1 MQKKLIILIEYVY
14 SGKLFSRLSF
24 LEKSFTL
31 PGLMG
36 IRHAYKL
43 FSITER
49 TIFMG
54 LAVVMFL
61 SALLLGLKV
70 NSEFLVE
77 IPAVGG
83 TIDEGIVGT
92 PRFINPVLAISDA
105 DKDMTALVYA
115 GLVTPEKN
123 NEYKN
128 LLAESVDIS
137 PDGKTYFVHI
147 KQSAEF
153 HDKKPVTADDVLFTI
168 SKIKDPAIK
177 SPRKANWEGVEVEKI
192 DNLTINFHLKS
203 PYAPFMENL
212 TVGILPKHLWEKV
225 PAEEFP
231 WSDLNLNAVGAGPYR
246 VLGVS
251 RDSGGIPSNI
261 ELTSFDKF
269 VLGKPYI
276 TNINAS
282 FFSNESKAVSA
293 LISNDIESLG
303 GISPENAGVLKNRG
317 FRIETATLPR
327 VFALFFNQNKN
338 KILADKN
345 IRKALSLA
353 IPKEEIVSDSLK
365 GFAVPIN
372 GPVPIETV
380 GGDPFEKRLMLAGEI
395 LDKLGYKMSSTTNLR
410 IKTTGKGKTLT
421 STGIKFA
428 ISTAD
433 TPDLISVAH
442 ALESAYKKLGI
453 EVSINIFE
461 QGDLQ
466 QNIIRE
472 RKYEALLF
480 GEVIGRNVDL
490 FPFWHS
496 SERFDPGLNIALYA
510 NSKVDKLLDNL
521 RKESNTSKQQDILDS
536 LLSEF
541 NADYPAAFIYAPK
554 YIYVVPKGLKK
565 VLLNTLNIGS
575 ERFLGVSTWYKETN
589 SVWKIFTN

>member
-1 MQKKLIILIEYVY
+1 MQKKIIILVEYVF
-14 SGKLFSRLSF
+14 SGKLFSRLRF
-24 LEKSFTL
+24 LEKSFTI

-54 LAVVMFL
+54 LAVIMFL

-70 NSEFLVE
+70 NNEFLVE
-77 IPAVGG
+77 TPAVGG
-83 TIDEGIVGT
+83 KINEGIVGT

-147 KQSAEF
+147 KQNAEF
-153 HDKKPVTADDVLFTI
+153 QDKKPVTADDIVFTV

-192 DNLTINFHLKS
+192 DNLTVNFHLKS

-212 TVGILPKHLWEKV
+212 TIGILPKHLWEKV
-225 PAEEFP
+225 PTEEFP
-231 WSDLNLNAVGAGPYR
+231 WSNLNLNAVGAGPYK
-246 VLGVS
+246 VVSVS

-269 VLGKPYI
+269 VLGKPYV
-276 TNINAS
+276 TKINAS

-293 LISNDIESLG
+293 LISNDIDSLG

-338 KILADKN
+338 KILTDKN

-353 IPKEEIVSDSLK
+353 IPREEIVSNSLK
-365 GFAVPIN
+365 GFAIPIN
-372 GPVPIETV
+372 GPVPTETISE
-380 GGDPFEKRLMLAGEI
+380 DSFEKRLMLAGEV

-428 ISTAD
+428 IATAD
-433 TPDLISVAH
+433 TPELISVAH
-442 ALESAYKKLGI
+442 SLEKAYKKLGI

-472 RKYEALLF
+472 RNYETLLF
-480 GEVIGRNVDL
+480 GEVIGRNTDL

-554 YIYVVPKGLKK
+554 YIYVVPKGLKN

-589 SVWKIFTN
+589 SVWKIFAN